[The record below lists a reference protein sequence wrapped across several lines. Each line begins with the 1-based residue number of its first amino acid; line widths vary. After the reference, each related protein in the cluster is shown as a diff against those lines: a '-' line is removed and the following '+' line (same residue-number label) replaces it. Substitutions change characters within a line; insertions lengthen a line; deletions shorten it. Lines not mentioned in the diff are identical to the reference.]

1 MCVFFVFFLCTCKV
15 SRATQR
21 TWRESKAAAG
31 LAISRF
37 EGTDSLAEQRK
48 KGDQRLYRQVTPD
61 SYSYSYS
68 GTVMLLG

>member
-1 MCVFFVFFLCTCKV
+1 MHNHYPNNITVPLYDV

-31 LAISRF
+31 LAIDRF
-37 EGTDSLAEQRK
+37 EGTDSLTEQRK

-61 SYSYSYS
+61 SYSYS